1 MDKIKPIFVEKINA
15 ILIHLCFFVQL
26 GGKGYTTVRMSF
38 TVLGKI
44 IASFG
49 VFTDMDNYGRL
60 ITKDR
65 LFGLELIGEVIF
77 NTDVEIGI
85 KNR

>member
-1 MDKIKPIFVEKINA
+1 
-15 ILIHLCFFVQL
+15 
-26 GGKGYTTVRMSF
+26 MSF

-77 NTDVEIGI
+77 NTDLEIGI